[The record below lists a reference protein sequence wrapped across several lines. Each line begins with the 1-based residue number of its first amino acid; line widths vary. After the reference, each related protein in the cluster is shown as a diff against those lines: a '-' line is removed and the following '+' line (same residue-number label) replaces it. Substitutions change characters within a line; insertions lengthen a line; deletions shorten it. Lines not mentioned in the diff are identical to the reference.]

1 MEQKETLQRFE
12 LLADIQKTI
21 FRIPFLKEAVNS
33 FLLQP
38 YEDYFVSKKLKI
50 CFELKERWSFI
61 ELGLIH
67 SELAKQILN
76 ELEII
81 NNGIKESIKMVSF
94 GTEPGSSSFRGTT
107 GLSKTTRTAFGTVLY
122 LKFNCYSFFCFVSLV
137 SF

>member
-1 MEQKETLQRFE
+1 MEQKEILQRFD

-21 FRIPFLKEAVNS
+21 FSIPFLKDAVNS

-38 YEDYFVSKKLKI
+38 YEDYIVSKKLKI

-61 ELGLIH
+61 ELSLIY

-94 GTEPGSSSFRGTT
+94 GCELGIE
-107 GLSKTTRTAFGTVLY
+107 
-122 LKFNCYSFFCFVSLV
+122 FFSRNDGPFKDSEN
-137 SF
+137 SIWNRFIAKI

>member
-1 MEQKETLQRFE
+1 MEQKDILQRFE

-21 FRIPFLKEAVNS
+21 FRIPFLKDAVNS

-38 YEDYFVSKKLKI
+38 CEDHCISKKLKI

-81 NNGIKESIKMVSF
+81 NAGIKESIRIVSF
-94 GTEPGSSSFRGTT
+94 GNEPGIE
-107 GLSKTTRTAFGTVLY
+107 
-122 LKFNCYSFFCFVSLV
+122 FFSRNDGPFKDPGNSIWNR
-137 SF
+137 FIAKI

>member
-1 MEQKETLQRFE
+1 MEQSDNLQRFE

-61 ELGLIH
+61 ELSLIH

-76 ELEII
+76 ELEFI

-94 GTEPGSSSFRGTT
+94 GNEPGIEFFSRNDGPFKDHDNSIWNRFI
-107 GLSKTTRTAFGTVLY
+107 SKI
-122 LKFNCYSFFCFVSLV
+122 
-137 SF
+137 

>member
-1 MEQKETLQRFE
+1 MEQADNLQRFD

-38 YEDYFVSKKLKI
+38 YEDYFISKKLKI

-76 ELEII
+76 ELEFI
-81 NNGIKESIKMVSF
+81 NNGIKESIKLVSF
-94 GTEPGSSSFRGTT
+94 GSEPAIEFFSRNDGPFKDPDNGIWNRFI
-107 GLSKTTRTAFGTVLY
+107 SKI
-122 LKFNCYSFFCFVSLV
+122 
-137 SF
+137 